1 MNLEGKKAGKELEAP
16 ALTERIIA
24 AAIAV
29 HRELGPGF
37 IESVYEEALALEFS
51 AQGISFERQKVV
63 PVFYRG
69 RQVGEHRLDFFAAN
83 VAVLELK
90 AAKALED
97 VHFAIVRS
105 YMKACSAEI
114 GLLLN
119 FAAMPLTI
127 RRVGRER
134 SFYQHEASGPS

>member
-1 MNLEGKKAGKELEAP
+1 MNLEGRKAGTGLKNAEL
-16 ALTERIIA
+16 TDRIIA

-37 IESVYEEALALEFS
+37 IESVYEEALALEFA

-63 PVFYRG
+63 PVFYREK
-69 RQVGEHRLDFFAAN
+69 QVGEHRLDFFVAGI
-83 VAVLELK
+83 AVLELK

-97 VHFAIVRS
+97 IHFAVVRS
-105 YMKACSAEI
+105 YMKACSVEI

-127 RRVGRER
+127 RRVARER
-134 SFYQHEASGPS
+134 SFYQGETAELS

>member
-1 MNLEGKKAGKELEAP
+1 MIKWYAFVIARDSCISARRFNGELVGAH
-16 ALTERIIA
+16 LT
-24 AAIAV
+24 
-29 HRELGPGF
+29 GF
-37 IESVYEEALALEFS
+37 LESVYEEALALEFS

-63 PVFYRG
+63 PVSYRG
-69 RQVGEHRLDFFAAN
+69 QQVGEHRLDFYVAGI
-83 VAVLELK
+83 AVLELK

-105 YMKACSAEI
+105 YMKACSVEI

-127 RRVGRER
+127 RRVSRER
-134 SFYQHEASGPS
+134 TFYQGETTELS